1 MMNKGLGDAVVMERT
16 FDAPVELVWR
26 MWTDPEHFKAWY
38 GPAGATVSVENME
51 LRVGGLRQV
60 SMEVDSPRGPMK
72 MSFAGQY
79 LEVVDQKRLVYT
91 ESVSDT
97 GGMMTG
103 KGATEVRVDL
113 EDLGG
118 RTKMVLTHVGVPAG
132 SPGETGWSMAIDKLA
147 AYLETQGN

>member
-1 MMNKGLGDAVVMERT
+1 MMNKGLGDAVVIERT

-38 GPAGATVSVENME
+38 GPAAATVSVENME

-103 KGATEVRVDL
+103 EGATEVRVDL

>member
-1 MMNKGLGDAVVMERT
+1 MMNKGLGDAVVIERT

-147 AYLETQGN
+147 AYLEAQGN

>member
-1 MMNKGLGDAVVMERT
+1 MMNKGLGDAVVIERT

>member
-147 AYLETQGN
+147 AYLEAQGN

>member
-1 MMNKGLGDAVVMERT
+1 MMNKGLGDAVVIERT

-38 GPAGATVSVENME
+38 GPAGATVSVEYME

-147 AYLETQGN
+147 AYLEAQGN

>member
-1 MMNKGLGDAVVMERT
+1 MNKSLGDAVVIERT
-16 FDAPVELVWR
+16 FDAPVELVWQ

-38 GPAGATVSVENME
+38 GPAGATVAVENMD
-51 LRVGGLRQV
+51 LRVGGLRRV

-72 MSFAGQY
+72 MSFIGEY

-97 GGMMTG
+97 SGMMTG

-118 RTKMVLTHVGVPAG
+118 RTKMILTHVGVPAG
-132 SPGETGWSMAIDKLA
+132 SPGETGWSMALDKLA
-147 AYLETQGN
+147 AYLEAQGS